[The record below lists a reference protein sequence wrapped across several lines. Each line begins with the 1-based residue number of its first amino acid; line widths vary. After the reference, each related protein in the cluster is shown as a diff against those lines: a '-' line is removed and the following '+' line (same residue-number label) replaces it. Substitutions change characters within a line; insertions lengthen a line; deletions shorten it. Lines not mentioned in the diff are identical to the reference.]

1 VGIPDVSRA
10 RHETVRL
17 TEQVS
22 CAGCAAKLSPIDLKG
37 VLSVLEGPKPKGV
50 LVGPSTWDDAGV
62 FQISP
67 TRALVQTVDF
77 FTPMVNDPFQFGRI
91 AATNALSD
99 VYAMGGTPT
108 TALSIVCFPETGDM
122 SILREIIRGGAETL
136 KRARVALMGGH
147 SVRDK
152 EIKFGFAITGEVHPK
167 RIVSN
172 AGATRGDILI
182 LTKPL
187 GVGILATALKQR
199 LLSEKQIRA
208 MTEQM
213 TTLNRAAGEAMQA
226 VGVSAATDVTGF
238 GLLGH
243 ALNVARASKKT
254 IRIWSTA
261 VPILP
266 GVVSFAERDIVPG
279 GLITNAAYAAPHVT
293 FDEDVPEAL
302 RKVFVDPQTSG
313 GLLIAVRPS
322 RGTALLRRLARA
334 KVPAAVIG
342 EVLPR
347 SKRPLEVAA

>member
-1 VGIPDVSRA
+1 MQAPR
-10 RHETVRL
+10 ETVRL

-22 CAGCAAKLSPIDLKG
+22 CSGCAAKLSPVDLKD
-37 VLSVLEGPKPKGV
+37 VLSVLSGVPKAKGV
-50 LVGPSTWDDAGV
+50 LVGPDTWDDAGV

-77 FTPMVNDPFQFGRI
+77 FTPMVNDPFEFGRI

-99 VYAMGGTPT
+99 VYAMGGRPT
-108 TALSIVCFPETGDM
+108 TALSIVCYPETGDM
-122 SILREIIRGGAETL
+122 KILREILRGGAETL

-152 EIKFGFAITGEVHPK
+152 EMKFGFAITGEVHPK

-172 AGATRGDILI
+172 SGAKRGDLLV

-199 LLSEKQIRA
+199 LLSEELLRR
-208 MTEQM
+208 MTELM

-226 VGVSAATDVTGF
+226 VRVSAATDVTGF

-243 ALNVARASKKT
+243 ALNVARASRKT
-254 IRIWSTA
+254 LRFWSAA
-261 VPILP
+261 VPVLP
-266 GVVSFAERDIVPG
+266 GVIDFANRDVVPG
-279 GLITNAAYAAPHVT
+279 GLISNTAYVEPHVT
-293 FDEDVPEAL
+293 FDEGVPAAL

-313 GLLIAVRPS
+313 GLLIAVPPS
-322 RGTALLRRLARA
+322 RGDALMSRLKRA
-334 KVPAAVIG
+334 KVDAAVIG
-342 EVLPR
+342 EVLASR
-347 SKRPLEVAA
+347 QRPLEVAA

>member
-1 VGIPDVSRA
+1 MSHA
-10 RHETVRL
+10 RHEAVRL

-22 CAGCAAKLSPIDLKG
+22 CAGCAAKLSPLDLKD
-37 VLSVLEGPKPKGV
+37 VLSVLSGAPRLKGV
-50 LVGPSTWDDAGV
+50 LVGPETWDDAGV
-62 FQISP
+62 FRISP

-77 FTPMVNDPFQFGRI
+77 FTPMVNDPFEFGRI

-99 VYAMGGTPT
+99 VYAMGGTPL
-108 TALSIVCFPETGDM
+108 TALSIVCYPESGDM
-122 SILREIIRGGAETL
+122 DVLREILRGGAETL

-152 EIKFGFAITGEVHPK
+152 EMKFGFAITGEVHPK

-172 AGATRGDILI
+172 AGAKSGDLLV

-199 LLSEKQIRA
+199 LLSEDSIRA

-213 TTLNRAAGEAMQA
+213 ATLNRAAGEAMQA

-243 ALNVARASKKT
+243 ALNVARASGKT

-266 GVVSFAERDIVPG
+266 GVIEFADRDIVPG
-279 GLITNAAYAAPHVT
+279 GLITNAAYAAPHVV
-293 FDEDVPEAL
+293 FDEGVPEAL

-322 RGTALLRRLARA
+322 RGKALMRRLARS
-334 KVPAAVIG
+334 KVTAAVVG
-342 EVLPR
+342 EVLSR
-347 SKRPLEVAA
+347 RARPLEVAA

>member
-1 VGIPDVSRA
+1 MSHAPHDP
-10 RHETVRL
+10 VRL

-22 CAGCAAKLSPIDLKG
+22 CAGCAAKLSPVDLKD
-37 VLSVLEGPKPKGV
+37 VLSVLSGSPRLKGV
-50 LVGPSTWDDAGV
+50 LVGPDTWDDAGV
-62 FQISP
+62 FRISA

-77 FTPMVNDPFQFGRI
+77 FTPMVNDPFEFGRI

-99 VYAMGGTPT
+99 VYAMGGTPL
-108 TALSIVCFPETGDM
+108 TALSIVCYPESGDM
-122 SILREIIRGGAETL
+122 QILREILRGGAETL

-152 EIKFGFAITGEVHPK
+152 EMKFGFAVTGEVHPK

-172 AGATRGDILI
+172 AGARSGDVLV

-199 LLSEKQIRA
+199 LLPEDSIRL

-213 TTLNRAAGEAMQA
+213 ATLNRAAGDAMQA

-254 IRIWSTA
+254 IRIWSAA
-261 VPILP
+261 VPVLP
-266 GVVSFAERDIVPG
+266 GVLRLADRDIVPG
-279 GLITNAAYAAPHVT
+279 GLHTNAAYVAPFVT
-293 FDEDVPEAL
+293 FEENVPEAL

-322 RGTALLRRLARA
+322 RANALMSRLARA
-334 KVPAAVIG
+334 KVAGAIIG
-342 EVLPR
+342 EVRPR
-347 SKRPLEVAA
+347 RARPLEVDA

>member
-1 VGIPDVSRA
+1 MSHA

-22 CAGCAAKLSPIDLKG
+22 CAGCAAKLSPIDLKD
-37 VLSVLEGPKPKGV
+37 VLSVLSGPRPKGV
-50 LVGPSTWDDAGV
+50 LVGPETWDDAGV
-62 FQISP
+62 FRISP

-77 FTPMVNDPFQFGRI
+77 FTPMVNDPFEFGRI

-99 VYAMGGTPT
+99 VYAMGGTPL
-108 TALSIVCFPETGDM
+108 TALSIVCYPESGDM
-122 SILREIIRGGAETL
+122 DVLREILRGGAETL

-152 EIKFGFAITGEVHPK
+152 EMKFGFAVTGEVHPK

-172 AGATRGDILI
+172 AGARSGDLLV

-199 LLSEKQIRA
+199 LLSEDSIRA

-213 TTLNRAAGEAMQA
+213 ATLNRAAGEAMQA

-243 ALNVARASKKT
+243 ALNVARASRKT
-254 IRIWSTA
+254 IRIWSAT
-261 VPILP
+261 VPVLP
-266 GVVSFAERDIVPG
+266 GVVAFAERDIVPG
-279 GLITNAAYAAPHVT
+279 GLITNAAYVAPHVV
-293 FDEDVPEAL
+293 FDNGVSEAL
-302 RKVFVDPQTSG
+302 RKVFVDPQT
-313 GLLIAVRPS
+313 
-322 RGTALLRRLARA
+322 
-334 KVPAAVIG
+334 
-342 EVLPR
+342 
-347 SKRPLEVAA
+347 

>member
-1 VGIPDVSRA
+1 VSHE
-10 RHETVRL
+10 RHEPVRL

-22 CAGCAAKLSPIDLKG
+22 CAGCAAKLSPIDLQG
-37 VLSVLEGPKPKGV
+37 VLSVLKGPRPKGV
-50 LVGPSTWDDAGV
+50 LVGPDTWDDAGV
-62 FQISP
+62 FRISP

-77 FTPMVNDPFQFGRI
+77 FTPMVNDPFEFGRI

-108 TALSIVCFPETGDM
+108 TALSIVCYPESGDM
-122 SILREIIRGGAETL
+122 AILREILRGGAETL
-136 KRARVALMGGH
+136 RRARVALMGGH

-172 AGATRGDILI
+172 AGARTGDILV

-199 LLSEKQIRA
+199 LLSEAQVRT

-243 ALNVARASKKT
+243 ALNIARASRKT

-261 VPILP
+261 VPVLP
-266 GVVSFAERDIVPG
+266 GVVVLAERDVVPG

-302 RKVFVDPQTSG
+302 RKVLVDPQTSG

-322 RGTALLRRLARA
+322 RGKALLRRLARA
-334 KVPAAVIG
+334 KVAASVVG

-347 SKRPLEVAA
+347 RARPLEVAA